1 MGLLAYKA
9 HCSTVDDSTYYACAT
24 DSEMMHYIRDQ
35 NVRLKI
41 ESHGSEKNL
50 VVHFDPFPVKYL
62 NYVKKYNTKKP
73 YKVLRGDESLE
84 LVRKIE
90 NNHNQIY
97 IQLFRI
103 CRKASVLSSWDTTNY
118 VTSFWHGDPTSE
130 GLATAKA
137 IAGSARGLTTCSKY
151 TGDPKT
157 TRFKNFRTYF
167 KYCLTPEDAARGYMV
182 VLRNLKMDET
192 INNDHKMTLIYGTS
206 GDHPGNDYGRY
217 DFHYG
222 LAAGLVGPQ
231 DVRKYNPVE
240 DDVTPAHWRTWFPN
254 NS

>member
-9 HCSTVDDSTYYACAT
+9 HCSTVDDGTYYACAT
-24 DSEMMHYIRDQ
+24 DSEMMDFVRNQ
-35 NVRLKI
+35 NVRLNI
-41 ESHGSEKNL
+41 EERSGKKNL

-73 YKVLRGDESLE
+73 YKVLSGGESQE
-84 LVRKIE
+84 LIRKIE
-90 NNHNQIY
+90 NNHHQVY

-103 CRKASVLSSWDTTNY
+103 CRKNYAPAWDTTNY
-118 VTSFWHGDPTSE
+118 VTSFWHGDHTSE
-130 GLATAKA
+130 GLETAKN
-137 IAGSARGLTTCSKY
+137 IAGFTRGLTTCSKY
-151 TGDPKT
+151 TGDPNT

-182 VLRNLKMDET
+182 VLRNMRLDET
-192 INNDHKMTLIYGTS
+192 VNNDHKMTLIYGTS
-206 GDHPGNDYGRY
+206 GDQPGNDYGRY

-222 LAAGLVGPQ
+222 LAAGLVDPQ
-231 DVRKYNPVE
+231 NVTKHNPIE

-254 NS
+254 NG